1 MADLLKGK
9 VAIITGAAQGI
20 GESIA
25 RRMGQEGANVII
37 LDMKVEK
44 AKQVAEE
51 ITQYGVKSEG
61 LYFNATDIS
70 GIKPLFKSIKEK
82 YGSID
87 ILVNNAGISQNA
99 TILELTEEQW
109 DLVLDI
115 NLKSVFFCSQA
126 AFAIMK
132 DQNSGCIINMSSLA
146 GQRGGRTTGASYS
159 ASKSGVL
166 GLTKTF
172 ALNGGPFNIRTNAIC
187 PGLIDTQMAVDLGF
201 KNNFS
206 EVALNRLGSPDEIAG
221 VAVFL
226 ASDLASYV
234 SGHTVDVNG
243 AQYLR

>member
-9 VAIITGAAQGI
+9 VAIVTGAAQGI

-70 GIKPLFKSIKEK
+70 GIKPLFNSIKEK

-132 DQNSGCIINMSSLA
+132 NQNSGCIINMSSLA
-146 GQRGGRTTGASYS
+146 GQRGGRTTGASYT

-226 ASDLASYV
+226 ASDLASYAV
-234 SGHTVDVNG
+234 SYTHLDVYKR
-243 AQYLR
+243 QV

>member
-87 ILVNNAGISQNA
+87 ILVNNAGIS
-99 TILELTEEQW
+99 
-109 DLVLDI
+109 
-115 NLKSVFFCSQA
+115 
-126 AFAIMK
+126 
-132 DQNSGCIINMSSLA
+132 
-146 GQRGGRTTGASYS
+146 
-159 ASKSGVL
+159 
-166 GLTKTF
+166 
-172 ALNGGPFNIRTNAIC
+172 
-187 PGLIDTQMAVDLGF
+187 
-201 KNNFS
+201 
-206 EVALNRLGSPDEIAG
+206 
-221 VAVFL
+221 
-226 ASDLASYV
+226 
-234 SGHTVDVNG
+234 
-243 AQYLR
+243 

>member
-146 GQRGGRTTGASYS
+146 GQRGGRTTGASYT

>member
-20 GESIA
+20 GKSIA

-37 LDMKVEK
+37 LDMKEEK

-51 ITQYGVKSEG
+51 IRQYGVKSEG
-61 LYFNATDIS
+61 VYFNATDIS
-70 GIKPLFKSIKEK
+70 AIKPLFQSIKEK

-87 ILVNNAGISQNA
+87 ILVNNAGISQN
-99 TILELTEEQW
+99 TSILDLTEEQW

-126 AFAIMK
+126 AFAIMQE
-132 DQNSGCIINMSSLA
+132 QNGGCIINMSSLA
-146 GQRGGRTTGASYS
+146 GQRGGRTTGASYT

>member
-9 VAIITGAAQGI
+9 VAIVTGAAQGI

-70 GIKPLFKSIKEK
+70 GIKPLFNSIKEK

-132 DQNSGCIINMSSLA
+132 NQNSGCIINMSSLA
-146 GQRGGRTTGASYS
+146 GQRGGRTTGASYT

>member
-1 MADLLKGK
+1 
-9 VAIITGAAQGI
+9 
-20 GESIA
+20 
-25 RRMGQEGANVII
+25 
-37 LDMKVEK
+37 MK
-44 AKQVAEE
+44 
-51 ITQYGVKSEG
+51 
-61 LYFNATDIS
+61 N
-70 GIKPLFKSIKEK
+70 
-82 YGSID
+82 
-87 ILVNNAGISQNA
+87 
-99 TILELTEEQW
+99 
-109 DLVLDI
+109 
-115 NLKSVFFCSQA
+115 
-126 AFAIMK
+126 
-132 DQNSGCIINMSSLA
+132 QNSGCIINMSSLA
-146 GQRGGRTTGASYS
+146 GQRGGRTTGASYT

>member
-70 GIKPLFKSIKEK
+70 GIKPLFNSIKEK

-146 GQRGGRTTGASYS
+146 GQRGGRTTGASYT

>member
-1 MADLLKGK
+1 MADLLRGK
-9 VAIITGAAQGI
+9 VAVITGAAQGI
-20 GESIA
+20 GEAIA
-25 RRMGQEGANVII
+25 RKMGKEGADVII
-37 LDMKVEK
+37 LDMKEEK
-44 AKQVAEE
+44 AKEVAEE
-51 ITQYGVKSEG
+51 ISRDGVKSEG
-61 LYFNATDIS
+61 LYFNATDIPA
-70 GIKPLFKSIKEK
+70 IKPLFNEIKKE

-99 TILELTEEQW
+99 SILDLTEEQW
-109 DLVLDI
+109 DLVVDI

-126 AFAIMK
+126 VFAIMK
-132 DQNSGCIINMSSLA
+132 EQKSGCIINMSSMA
-146 GQRGGRTTGASYS
+146 GQRGGRTTGASYT
-159 ASKSGVL
+159 ASKAGVL

-172 ALNGGPFNIRTNAIC
+172 ALNGGQFNIRANAIC

-226 ASDLASYV
+226 ASDLSSYV

>member
-9 VAIITGAAQGI
+9 VAIVTGAAQGI

-70 GIKPLFKSIKEK
+70 GIKPLFNSIKEK

-126 AFAIMK
+126 AFAIMNN
-132 DQNSGCIINMSSLA
+132 QNSGCIINMSSLA
-146 GQRGGRTTGASYS
+146 GQRGGRTTGASYT

-226 ASDLASYV
+226 ASD
-234 SGHTVDVNG
+234 
-243 AQYLR
+243 

>member
-9 VAIITGAAQGI
+9 VAIVTGAAQGI

-70 GIKPLFKSIKEK
+70 GIKPLFNSIKEK

-132 DQNSGCIINMSSLA
+132 NQNSGCIINMSSLA
-146 GQRGGRTTGASYS
+146 GQRGGRTTGASYT

-234 SGHTVDVNG
+234 YGHTVDVNG